1 MNVIRMQ
8 TFNYDCTPHF
18 VHFAYRFTGKE
29 RDAESGLDYFG
40 ARYYGSSMGRFM
52 SPDWA
57 TKPEAVPYS
66 SLSDPQTLNLYG
78 YMRNNPLGGTDKDGH
93 CGQQQAG
100 GTTCPNVTVTA
111 TPATQPAP
119 LIHHSDYR
127 SSGAILNRLW
137 RHLVARVRGFS
148 SARNHA
154 MSGALPSAR
163 KLYAL
168 VRVEDLPDEP
178 KRRTLYVAGSPGFEW
193 AAAMVCPCGYGETIQ
208 LNLLD
213 QVRPCWRVFA
223 RDEGISLEPPVWRSQ
238 GCRSHFFL
246 RDGEILW
253 CDAPPRPQRKQKRPK
268 DLR

>member
-154 MSGALPSAR
+154 MSGAHFPQLGSYTLWFVSKIFQTNRKGEPSMSRVAPGSNGLPQWFVHVGMERLFS
-163 KLYAL
+163 
-168 VRVEDLPDEP
+168 
-178 KRRTLYVAGSPGFEW
+178 
-193 AAAMVCPCGYGETIQ
+193 
-208 LNLLD
+208 
-213 QVRPCWRVFA
+213 
-223 RDEGISLEPPVWRSQ
+223 
-238 GCRSHFFL
+238 
-246 RDGEILW
+246 
-253 CDAPPRPQRKQKRPK
+253 
-268 DLR
+268 